1 MILEHEATPEEVW
14 DSLGGLAEIWGG
26 SLDRS
31 GEEAVL
37 NLTVQHGLRR
47 GLLTARV
54 NQRSPRE
61 LEIVPLDENL
71 QVQRGAVVLLLF
83 SMVGALALVAWP
95 FFPRLGPLMPMA
107 LVMAVAG
114 WMLGVARLRTRGLNE
129 FVETLSKT
137 LVLE

>member
-1 MILEHEATPEEVW
+1 MILEHEATQEEAW
-14 DSLGGLAEIWGG
+14 DSLGGMAEIWGG

-31 GEEAVL
+31 GEEAA
-37 NLTVQHGLRR
+37 LTLPVQHGLRR

-54 NQRSPRE
+54 SMRSPQE
-61 LEIVPLDENL
+61 LEIEPLEENL

-83 SMVGALALVAWP
+83 SLAGALGLVAWP
-95 FFPRLGPLMPMA
+95 FLPRLGPLMPMA

-114 WMLGVARLRTRGLNE
+114 WMLGVARLRTRGLSE

-137 LVLE
+137 LHLE